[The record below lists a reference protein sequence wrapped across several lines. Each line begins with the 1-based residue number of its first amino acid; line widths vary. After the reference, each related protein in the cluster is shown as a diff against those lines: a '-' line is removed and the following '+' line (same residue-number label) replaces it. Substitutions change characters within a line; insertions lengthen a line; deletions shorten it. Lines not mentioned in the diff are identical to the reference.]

1 MDFDDFELDP
11 EETESLQFVN
21 VTAIPWADIAFESA
35 VRALRYFLLHES
47 IGIPPQM
54 PDFE

>member
-1 MDFDDFELDP
+1 
-11 EETESLQFVN
+11 VN